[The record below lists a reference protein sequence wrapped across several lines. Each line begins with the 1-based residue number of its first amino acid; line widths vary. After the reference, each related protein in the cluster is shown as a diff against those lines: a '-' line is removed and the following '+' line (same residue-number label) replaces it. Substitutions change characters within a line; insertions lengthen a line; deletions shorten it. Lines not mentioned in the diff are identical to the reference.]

1 MLFRS
6 DINLRDYKTNGF
18 DIETS
23 RGMQQV
29 QEISDASIMKQLAL
43 DDSEWSDIVAQMRVD
58 IVQLRKDLNAYKEIN
73 RILLTENID
82 LKDYLEENGI
92 GLEKDTVNLKEIY
105 SVFAEEDTEDSNE
118 QSDNSTA
125 VSN

>member
-1 MLFRS
+1 M
-6 DINLRDYKTNGF
+6 
-18 DIETS
+18 
-23 RGMQQV
+23 
-29 QEISDASIMKQLAL
+29 
-43 DDSEWSDIVAQMRVD
+43 
-58 IVQLRKDLNAYKEIN
+58 
-73 RILLTENID
+73 TENID